1 MLKWKDASGKPLNYG
16 DIVEDFEK
24 RIIGEI
30 VHSHF
35 NNQPVLR
42 VISQFSIKSM
52 GYVNIPNNGPYEAT
66 ERSFIPNH
74 SKLYWLVFGYRL
86 NNIELLKKAKDE
98 SRVGRSS

>member
-1 MLKWKDASGKPLNYG
+1 MLKWKDVSGNFLDYG

-42 VISQFSIKSM
+42 IISEFSIKSM
-52 GYVNIPNNGPYEAT
+52 GYVEVSNHGPYEAT
-66 ERSFIPNH
+66 ERNFIPRH
-74 SKLYWLVFGYRL
+74 SKLYWFIHGYRL
-86 NNIELLKKAKDE
+86 NNIELLKKNED
-98 SRVGRSS
+98 RVRKRS